1 MIEGLQFDIEFDE
14 IRDHLR
20 ERARHHDERR
30 VWYERQAKPLE
41 EGNAERMDYTVV
53 DPVKALKDKATNHIH
68 RSELFQFMADHVVLG
83 ETYRLSDSDLMT
95 LEFISRR
102 FYN

>member
-1 MIEGLQFDIEFDE
+1 MIEGLHFDIEFGE
-14 IRDHLR
+14 MQEHLR

-30 VWYERQAKPLE
+30 VFYGKQAGTLE
-41 EGNAERMDYTVV
+41 EGKAEGMGYTGG
-53 DPVKALKDKATNHIH
+53 DPIKALRDKEVSHTN
-68 RSELFQFMADHVVLG
+68 RSELFQFMADHLVEG

-102 FYN
+102 Y